1 MYSVVIHRAWEKK
14 PANPVDLLPPHPWAF
29 PAKDEAPA
37 APLTREEK
45 NRIQTRERMARA
57 RAIKKATRV
66 NPNACVASNSQAD
79 KDKTAKIIGRR
90 NEARSQ

>member
-1 MYSVVIHRAWEKK
+1 MASFIHRAGSKK
-14 PANPVDLLPPHPWAF
+14 VAELADLLPANPFDLQPKNA
-29 PAKDEAPA
+29 APA

-57 RAIKKATRV
+57 RAIKLATRV
-66 NPNACVASNSQAD
+66 NPNAGYAINSQEAR
-79 KDKTAKIIGRR
+79 DKTAKIVGRR